1 MVEKNEYTAV
11 NMLIKTNRMH
21 KKLLDSNV
29 CTKIGLHRTQHIILM
44 HLAGREKLPSQKE
57 LAERLDVSDK
67 TISKWETGR
76 GLPDIS
82 LLAPLAEALGISLT
96 ELFTG
101 EKTINRNLSGNM
113 QRSIFYVCPVCGNV
127 IHCMGEVTLSC
138 CGIELPPLEAETCDA
153 EHEIT
158 VDLSDGGYYVHMN
171 HPMTREHYI
180 SYLAAVT
187 DQGMEII
194 KLYPEGNAEARFKT
208 SRVKWIYA
216 CCNRHGLYRLSL
228 RPRRR

>member
-1 MVEKNEYTAV
+1 MNYV
-11 NMLIKTNRMH
+11 NSSGIR
-21 KKLLDSNV
+21 
-29 CTKIGLHRTQHIILM
+29 
-44 HLAGREKLPSQKE
+44 HLREERGFTQKE

-180 SYLAAVT
+180 SFMAFMNWERLQLV
-187 DQGMEII
+187 
-194 KLYPEGNAEARFKT
+194 KLYPEQEAAARFDRCGHGMLYVYCQK
-208 SRVKWIYA
+208 
-216 CCNRHGLYRLSL
+216 HGLYAIKL
-228 RPRRR
+228 